1 MTLHGVQFDEVKIAE
16 FWRRRGVARL
26 SLFGSILRQDYAH
39 QRH

>member
-16 FWRRRGVARL
+16 FWRRRALRAKPVRFNPAR
-26 SLFGSILRQDYAH
+26 DYAN